1 LLESLAPHLLSSR
14 ILQINRDGSTRRTGD
29 IRVGAVLILLSLIT
43 AWNLPAAIMEGF
55 WALISIYGA
64 GLGGDFS
71 ASDEARRIASN
82 IAKLPTLQEIGDSAM
97 VSRFS

>member
-1 LLESLAPHLLSSR
+1 MVWS
-14 ILQINRDGSTRRTGD
+14 NMVT
-29 IRVGAVLILLSLIT
+29 
-43 AWNLPAAIMEGF
+43 
-55 WALISIYGA
+55 